1 MMDYF
6 NNIFLKTI
14 DIWGFITI
22 YLSFLEELYSKF
34 KDLNEYEMQFINKIK
49 YLIIHFLYESPTNLV
64 NIQELVSELRSLN
77 MIISKFS
84 INVVSK
90 KKNYLRDLEV
100 QTNVTRKL
108 RKRTSQGNPNRHKTS
123 KVK

>member
-1 MMDYF
+1 
-6 NNIFLKTI
+6 
-14 DIWGFITI
+14 
-22 YLSFLEELYSKF
+22 LEELYDKF
-34 KDLNEYEMQFINKIK
+34 NYLNEYEMQFVNKIK

-90 KKNYLRDLEV
+90 KKRYLRDLET

-108 RKRTSQGNPNRHKTS
+108 TKRTSQGKNNRNRTNKA
-123 KVK
+123 K